1 MGIDFFCMQSEWYDQ
16 YHFTKSM
23 GLIEY
28 RVPQNCQFIIDDLT
42 MPEWYLPYRHADLI
56 CIEGVG
62 GDYRLLMNLLNGAY
76 RYVLQLNDVYS
87 C

>member
-1 MGIDFFCMQSEWYDQ
+1 MQSEWYDQ
-16 YHFTKSM
+16 DHSTKFM

-28 RVPQNCQFIIDDLT
+28 RVPPNCQFIIDDLT
-42 MPEWYLPYRHADLI
+42 TPEWYLPYRHADLI
-56 CIEGVG
+56 HIEGIG
-62 GDYRLLMNLLNGAY
+62 GDYRLLMNLLNGSY